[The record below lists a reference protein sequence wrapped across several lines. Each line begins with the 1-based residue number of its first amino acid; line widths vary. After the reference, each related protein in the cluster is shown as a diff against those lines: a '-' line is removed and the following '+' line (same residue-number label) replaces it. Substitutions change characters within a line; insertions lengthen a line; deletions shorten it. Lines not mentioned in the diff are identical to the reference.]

1 MLMKRNYCLSLVL
14 LALFGMSAPYAA
26 NAAVEGVPSSQSTQQ
41 AKKITGKVTD
51 AAGEPIIGA
60 SVLVKERGTGA
71 VTDID
76 GKFSVEAS
84 AGNTLMISFI
94 GYRTM
99 EIKVAS
105 ASTYTVTLQDDS
117 QALDEV
123 VVTAMGIKKDRKAL
137 GYAIDN
143 VGAEELMK
151 NKSANALNSLAGKVA
166 GVTITQTSGAAGA
179 GSQIVLRGGTSLERD
194 NQPLFV
200 VDGVIYDNSTSSIG
214 NSAYDGMTASATTNS
229 NRVMDINPEDIADMS
244 ILKGPAASALY
255 GSRAAAGVV
264 IITTKKGQEGAVEI
278 NLSAKYQT
286 SWVKNLPQTQTKYK
300 RGYYNGL
307 DASGKPIVDDYTTNS
322 WGEAYKAGEQAY
334 DNVGDFFQ
342 NGGAWDTNISVSGGN
357 KTGNFFLSGSFYDQ
371 DGNIPTTGYTKS
383 TFRFNG
389 EQRWKMFTFG
399 ANVAYSQ
406 ARTDKTLTSAGL
418 WGSGGTGSMVALYGW
433 PRSDNM
439 SHYLNE
445 DGTPY
450 RMFEGKQERSA
461 DVENPYWMLDNYRM
475 NDDTERFTGSFNVKA
490 DITDWWWIAYR
501 MGIDSYTTENSNRIA
516 ENAAVKDLWRNGMM
530 SENSRRYQ
538 YLSTNLMM
546 NFAKS
551 FGDFNFNLML
561 GTATDDTKSVTNYR
575 YGWNF
580 IIPGFYS
587 FGNISNEDKF
597 FVTNRSRHRLVG
609 VYGEF
614 RADWKN
620 TIFLTVT
627 GRNDWSSTLPK
638 ENRSYFYPSVSGS
651 LVFTQFL
658 QDRGLMDD
666 SVISFGK
673 IRASWARVGK
683 DASPYATSTYLN
695 SSTTMLG
702 DIVGY
707 GTSWTRGNPVLKPEM
722 TESTEIGIEMRF
734 FKNRLFFDY
743 AYYTNNSLDQIISP
757 RGAQSTGFIFCAQ
770 NIGNVYNK
778 GMELTVG
785 GSPIKNKKFTWET
798 SLNIYGNRGTVKNL
812 PKGTET
818 LYVTD
823 VQFGGAQA
831 ASFNNGPFLGIS
843 GYKYKYNDEGKI
855 ILDQYGMP
863 TYDKDTRVLIG
874 NREPKFQGGF
884 NNTLTY
890 KNWSFNMAW
899 EFRVGGDIYN
909 GTDYYLVGKGLSD
922 LTANRESLTLTGVQ
936 KDGDGYKDVAYTF
949 EAGKTYNLNGA
960 NISGEEVIQ
969 RYYQDYYYRDG
980 GNYITK
986 VNSLRLRTLSLGYD
1000 LPKAFLNKLG
1010 IKRASLSAT
1019 ANNLLL
1025 ITNYRGDP
1033 ESSAAGSG
1041 VSGSGAIG
1049 VEYCG
1054 VPATASFS
1062 FGVNLTF

>member
-1 MLMKRNYCLSLVL
+1 MKRNYCLSLVL

-26 NAAVEGVPSSQSTQQ
+26 NAAVEGVLSSQSTQQ
-41 AKKITGKVTD
+41 AKKITGKVVD
-51 AAGEPIIGA
+51 AAGDPVIGA
-60 SVLVKERGTGA
+60 SVLVKGVGTGA
-71 VTDID
+71 VTDIE
-76 GKFSVEAS
+76 GKFSLDAS
-84 AGNTLMISFI
+84 VGSTLEISFI
-94 GYRTM
+94 GYRTATL
-99 EIKVAS
+99 KVTNAS
-105 ASTYTVTLQDDS
+105 SYSVTLQDDS

-143 VGAEELMK
+143 VGAEELMR
-151 NKSANALNSLAGKVA
+151 NKSANAINSLAGKVA

-200 VDGVIYDNSTSSIG
+200 VDGVIYDNSTSAIG
-214 NSAYDGMTASATTNS
+214 NSQYDGMTASSTTNS
-229 NRVMDINPEDIADMS
+229 NRVMDINPEDIEDMS

-264 IITTKKGQEGAVEI
+264 IITTKKGKEGSVEV
-278 NLSAKYQT
+278 NLSAKYLS
-286 SWVKNLPQTQTKYK
+286 SWVKNLPQTQKRYK
-300 RGYYNGL
+300 RGFYNGL
-307 DASGKPIVDDYTTNS
+307 DASGNPIIDDYTTNS
-322 WGEAYKAGEQAY
+322 WGEQYKANESAY

-342 NGGAWDTNISVSGGN
+342 NGGAWDTNISVSGGS

-371 DGNIPTTGYTKS
+371 DGNIPTTGYTKT

-389 EQRWKMFTFG
+389 EQKWKMFTFG

-406 ARTDKTLTSAGL
+406 SRTAKTLTSAGL

-433 PRSDNM
+433 PSSDNM

-445 DGTPY
+445 DGSPY
-450 RMFEGKQERSA
+450 RMFEGKQERSS
-461 DVENPYWMLDNYRM
+461 DIENPYWMLDNYRM
-475 NDDTERFTGSFNVKA
+475 RDDTERFTGTFSVKA
-490 DITDWWWIAYR
+490 DITDWWWISYR
-501 MGIDSYTTENSNRIA
+501 MGVDSYTTENSNRIA
-516 ENAAVKDLWRNGMM
+516 ENAAIQDLWRNGMM

-538 YLSTNLMM
+538 YLSTNLMT
-546 NFAKS
+546 NFSKS
-551 FGDFNFNLML
+551 FGDFNFNLLL
-561 GTATDDTKSVTNYR
+561 GTATDNTKSVTNYR

-580 IIPGFYS
+580 IIPEFYS
-587 FGNISNEDKF
+587 FGNISNEDKY
-597 FVTNRSRHRLVG
+597 FVVNRSNHRLVG

-620 TIFLTVT
+620 TVFLTVT
-627 GRNDWSSTLPK
+627 GRNDWSSTLPQ

-658 QDRGLMDD
+658 QDRGLLDD

-695 SSTTMLG
+695 PSTTMLG
-702 DIVGY
+702 DLVGY
-707 GTSWTRGNPVLKPEM
+707 GTSWSKGNPILKPEM

-743 AYYTNNSLDQIISP
+743 AYYTNNSLNQIISP

-778 GMELTVG
+778 GMEFTVG
-785 GSPIKNKKFTWET
+785 GSPIKNKNFTWDT

-812 PKGTET
+812 PVGTET

-831 ASFNNGPFLGIS
+831 ASFSDGPFLGIS
-843 GYKYKYNDEGKI
+843 GYKYQYTDDGKI
-855 ILDQYGMP
+855 ILDKYGMP
-863 TYDKDTRVLIG
+863 TYDTDTRVLIG

-884 NNTLTY
+884 NNTLSY
-890 KNWSFNMAW
+890 KNWTFNMAW

-909 GTDYYLVGKGLSD
+909 GTDYYLVSKGLSD
-922 LTANRESLTLTGVQ
+922 LTENRESLTISGVQ
-936 KDGDGYKDVAYTF
+936 QDGENYKDATFTF
-949 EAGKTYNLNGA
+949 EAGKTYNLNGTQV
-960 NISGEEVIQ
+960 SGQEVIQ
-969 RYYQDYYYRDG
+969 KYYQDYFHRDG
-980 GNYITK
+980 NNYITK

-1000 LPKAFLNKLG
+1000 IPKVFLNKLG
-1010 IKRASLSAT
+1010 IKRASVSAT
-1019 ANNLLL
+1019 ASNLLL

-1041 VSGSGAIG
+1041 VSGSGAVGI
-1049 VEYCG
+1049 EYCG